1 MFTSEIFR
9 AADFLVVRK
18 LFGNVR
24 ELCAV
29 LVCAL
34 SVAAVPEV
42 RAASAPP
49 GSAVEAFRDSVDTPP
64 AGWNG
69 PRFKLN
75 HDYPKQMPVCEAP
88 WLKRRVSFSD
98 ANATWNDWRGYVQ
111 DVVDYVKRGQDQNLP
126 DQTGW
131 KTAVNGRPLWF
142 HVPWMAYDG
151 QRGREFVHG
160 LTNELSTALSTFHS
174 GRGSGKERLSRALL
188 STGRDVDP
196 LFETWSVGMYN
207 PCGAWSLG
215 QVFPTSGAPAVHT
228 DHGRTLANG
237 LPFPEG
243 TVVIKLLNTTAD
255 AASVPYL
262 RNSTEWQ
269 ANGHVQLGPDKY
281 STCDRR
287 VRKVHL
293 IQIDLAV
300 VDERSPTRWVYST
313 LAYNGNLSG
322 KTVLDRME
330 PLGVQ
335 WGSDPHTFP
344 AVSRAQSKPP
354 YQTVLAPVSI
364 PEHYGCEKRLAGTVD
379 QANSSCVSCHMGA
392 YAAPPPYLNI
402 QSVTI
407 PAIFSFPGMCT
418 TYNPDNAA
426 YFSNYRYPQPYPSA
440 ESPAPFAG
448 VIPLDSSLQLAVAF
462 AQYATYI
469 SPRALPLACPDPR
482 AATSV
487 TATK

>member
-1 MFTSEIFR
+1 M
-9 AADFLVVRK
+9 DFLVGGK
-18 LFGNVR
+18 LFT
-24 ELCAV
+24 V
-29 LVCAL
+29 LKSFCLLLICAL
-34 SVAAVPEV
+34 SATAAQNV
-42 RAASAPP
+42 RAASPAA
-49 GSAVEAFRDSVDTPP
+49 GSAAEAFRDSVDAPP
-64 AGWNG
+64 AGWKG
-69 PRFKLN
+69 PHFKLS
-75 HDYPKQMPVCEAP
+75 HTYPQQHPPCEAP
-88 WLKRRVSFSD
+88 WLKRHVSFSE
-98 ANATWNDWRGYVQ
+98 ANPTWSDWRGYVQ
-111 DVVDYVKRGQDQNLP
+111 DIVDYVKRGQDPNLP
-126 DQTGW
+126 DETGW
-131 KTAVNGRPLWF
+131 RTTVDGRPIWF

-151 QRGREFVHG
+151 QRGREFAHG
-160 LTNELSTALSTFHS
+160 LTNELSTALSTFHE
-174 GRGSGKERLSRALL
+174 GRGSGKERLFRALL
-188 STGRDVDP
+188 STGRNIDP

-215 QVFPTSGAPAVHT
+215 QVFPASGVPAVHT
-228 DHGRTLANG
+228 DNGRTLANG
-237 LPFPEG
+237 LPFAEG

-262 RNSTEWQ
+262 RGSTEWQ
-269 ANGHVQLGPDKY
+269 ANGHVQSGPDQY
-281 STCDRR
+281 STCNRR

-322 KTVLDRME
+322 KTVLNRME

-344 AVSRAQSKPP
+344 AVPRGESKPP
-354 YQTVLAPVSI
+354 YETVLAPVSI

-392 YAAPPPYLNI
+392 YAAPPPYLNLQAI
-402 QSVTI
+402 TV

-418 TYNPDNAA
+418 TYNPGNAA
-426 YFSNYRYPQPYPSA
+426 YFSNYRFPQPYPTA
-440 ESPAPFAG
+440 ESPSPFASA
-448 VIPLDSSLQLAVAF
+448 VPLDSSLQLAVAF

-482 AATSV
+482 AMNTV
-487 TATK
+487 RLKR

>member
-1 MFTSEIFR
+1 M
-9 AADFLVVRK
+9 ADFLVGRK
-18 LFGNVR
+18 LFTVVKNSF
-24 ELCAV
+24 L
-29 LVCAL
+29 LLICAL
-34 SVAAVPEV
+34 PVTAVQNV
-42 RAASAPP
+42 YAASA
-49 GSAVEAFRDSVDTPP
+49 SAGPAAEAFRDSVDAPP
-64 AGWNG
+64 TGWKG
-69 PRFKLN
+69 PRFKLSR
-75 HDYPKQMPVCEAP
+75 DYPKQMQACEAP
-88 WLKRRVSFSD
+88 WLKRHVSFSD
-98 ANATWNDWRGYVQ
+98 AKSTWNDWRGYVQ
-111 DVVDYVKRGQDQNLP
+111 DIVDYVERGQDPNLP
-126 DQTGW
+126 DETGW
-131 KTAVNGRPLWF
+131 QTTVNGQKMWF

-151 QRGREFVHG
+151 QRGREFAHG
-160 LTNELSTALSTFHS
+160 LTNELSTALSTFHE
-174 GRGSGKERLSRALL
+174 GRGSGKEHLFRALL
-188 STGRDVDP
+188 STGRDIDP

-215 QVFPTSGAPAVHT
+215 QVFPASGIPAVHT
-228 DHGRTLANG
+228 ANGRTLANG
-237 LPFPEG
+237 LPFAEG

-262 RNSTEWQ
+262 RGSTEWQ
-269 ANGHVQLGPDKY
+269 ANGHVQFGPDKY
-281 STCDRR
+281 SICDRR

-344 AVSRAQSKPP
+344 AVPRAESKPP
-354 YQTVLAPVSI
+354 YETVLAPVSI
-364 PEHYGCEKRLAGTVD
+364 PEHYGCGKRLAGTVD

-392 YAAPPPYLNI
+392 YAAPPPYLNL
-402 QSVTI
+402 QSVTV

-426 YFSNYRYPQPYPSA
+426 YFSNYRYPQPYPA
-440 ESPAPFAG
+440 TESPGPFASA
-448 VIPLDSSLQLAVAF
+448 VPLDSSLQLAVAF

-482 AATSV
+482 AAN
-487 TATK
+487 TAASKR